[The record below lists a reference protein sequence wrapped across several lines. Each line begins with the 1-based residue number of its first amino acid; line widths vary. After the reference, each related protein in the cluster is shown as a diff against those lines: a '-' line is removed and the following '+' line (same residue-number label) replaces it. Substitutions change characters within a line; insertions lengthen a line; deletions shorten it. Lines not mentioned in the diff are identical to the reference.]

1 MFTYG
6 LCFEF
11 DGEDEL
17 SECCKHL
24 VNTYER
30 MESGLD
36 TRTHHV
42 NVYTSAKVI
51 QTPTGP
57 NVKIEVSGLDN
68 AIRLFEEQK
77 KNAEEILQGL
87 KDLAEKAEEIERHI
101 NSGNNNVLAL
111 QMDMVRCGK
120 EDELWL

>member
-30 MESGLD
+30 MKSGLD
-36 TRTHHV
+36 AKTHHV

-51 QTPTGP
+51 RTPTGP
-57 NVKIEVSGLDN
+57 NVKIEVSGLAN

-87 KDLAEKAEEIERHI
+87 RACLKSFDKNGGVGDNRKKQAGAGENASIPK
-101 NSGNNNVLAL
+101 
-111 QMDMVRCGK
+111 
-120 EDELWL
+120 

>member
-11 DGEDEL
+11 DGENEL

-30 MESGLD
+30 MKAGLD
-36 TRTHHV
+36 ASTHHV

-51 QTPTGP
+51 QTPDRP
-57 NVKIEVSGLDN
+57 
-68 AIRLFEEQK
+68 
-77 KNAEEILQGL
+77 
-87 KDLAEKAEEIERHI
+87 
-101 NSGNNNVLAL
+101 
-111 QMDMVRCGK
+111 
-120 EDELWL
+120 

>member
-1 MFTYG
+1 
-6 LCFEF
+6 
-11 DGEDEL
+11 
-17 SECCKHL
+17 

-30 MESGLD
+30 MKSGLD
-36 TRTHHV
+36 VRTHHV

-57 NVKIEVSGLDN
+57 NVKIEVSGLAN

-101 NSGNNNVLAL
+101 NSGS
-111 QMDMVRCGK
+111 Q
-120 EDELWL
+120 

>member
-6 LCFEF
+6 LCFGF

-24 VNTYER
+24 VNIYER
-30 MESGLD
+30 MKSGLD
-36 TRTHHV
+36 ARTHHV

-57 NVKIEVSGLDN
+57 NVKIEVSGLAN

-87 KDLAEKAEEIERHI
+87 KDLAKKAEEIERHI
-101 NSGNNNVLAL
+101 NSGS
-111 QMDMVRCGK
+111 Q
-120 EDELWL
+120 

>member
-1 MFTYG
+1 M
-6 LCFEF
+6 
-11 DGEDEL
+11 
-17 SECCKHL
+17 
-24 VNTYER
+24 
-30 MESGLD
+30 
-36 TRTHHV
+36 
-42 NVYTSAKVI
+42 A
-51 QTPTGP
+51 
-57 NVKIEVSGLDN
+57 N

>member
-30 MESGLD
+30 MKSGLD
-36 TRTHHV
+36 VRTHHV

-57 NVKIEVSGLDN
+57 NVKIEVSGLAN

-77 KNAEEILQGL
+77 K
-87 KDLAEKAEEIERHI
+87 KAEEIERHI

>member
-1 MFTYG
+1 M
-6 LCFEF
+6 L
-11 DGEDEL
+11 
-17 SECCKHL
+17 ECCKHL

-30 MESGLD
+30 MKSGLD
-36 TRTHHV
+36 ARTHHV

-57 NVKIEVSGLDN
+57 NVKIEVSGLAN

-101 NSGNNNVLAL
+101 NSGS
-111 QMDMVRCGK
+111 Q
-120 EDELWL
+120 

>member
-1 MFTYG
+1 M
-6 LCFEF
+6 
-11 DGEDEL
+11 
-17 SECCKHL
+17 K
-24 VNTYER
+24 
-30 MESGLD
+30 SGLD
-36 TRTHHV
+36 ARTHHV

-57 NVKIEVSGLDN
+57 NVKIEVSGLAN

-101 NSGNNNVLAL
+101 NSGS
-111 QMDMVRCGK
+111 Q
-120 EDELWL
+120 

>member
-30 MESGLD
+30 MKSGLD
-36 TRTHHV
+36 ARTHHV
-42 NVYTSAKVI
+42 NVYTSVKVI

-57 NVKIEVSGLDN
+57 NVKIEVSGLAN

-101 NSGNNNVLAL
+101 NSGS
-111 QMDMVRCGK
+111 Q
-120 EDELWL
+120 